1 MFKKFVSLMLVVCV
15 MLTVCITASAA
26 GVEPATPPAGET
38 SPITITSA
46 ECSVRT
52 VTVQYT
58 IDAAKKV
65 DGMDVTVLF
74 YQPVGPEGDKKY
86 ITYNDT
92 NAIYYADQVENDVA
106 NGKLTFSIPNGAPEG
121 TYNVLVGGT
130 DIDYP
135 GLYEGVEVK
144 KAFKYGDIDENDKIN
159 STDALIVA
167 KYGIGIKDTT
177 VNDTINN
184 PEKTYLL
191 TAADVDENGK
201 QNATDALNIAKY
213 GIGDKDAKAMIDA
226 LNDGI

>member
-1 MFKKFVSLMLVVCV
+1 MFKKIVSLMLVVCV

-26 GVEPATPPAGET
+26 GVEPATPPTGEK

-58 IDAAKKV
+58 IDAEKKV

-130 DIDYP
+130 GIDYP
-135 GLYEGVEVK
+135 ALRTGVEVK
-144 KAFKYGDIDENDKIN
+144 KSFVYGDVYRPEGNAEKPDLRDLGYLAQYVAEFPEIQAQFRADATILGAANVYTANDVEGEDNIDLRDLGLL
-159 STDALIVA
+159 AQYVA
-167 KYGIGIKDTT
+167 
-177 VNDTINN
+177 
-184 PEKTYLL
+184 EF
-191 TAADVDENGK
+191 DVTLGPTE
-201 QNATDALNIAKY
+201 
-213 GIGDKDAKAMIDA
+213 
-226 LNDGI
+226 

>member
-15 MLTVCITASAA
+15 MLTVCITASAE
-26 GVEPATPPAGET
+26 GVEPAKPADGQY
-38 SPITITSA
+38 PITIESA
-46 ECSVRT
+46 TCVGRT
-52 VTVQYT
+52 VTVKYT
-58 IDAAKKV
+58 INAEKKV
-65 DGMDVTVLF
+65 DDMDVTVLF

-130 DIDYP
+130 GIDYP
-135 GLYEGVEVK
+135 ALRTGVEVK

-191 TAADVDENGK
+191 TAADVDGNGK